1 MVFSLDFKQKELD
14 MASYRNA
21 TIPGLCLTSAL
32 LLFGTAQAADSGFYV
47 GGSIGQATLEIPY
60 DITDV
65 PDFDEDDTGYKL
77 FAGYNWNMGLLNL
90 GVEGGYIDFGSPSA
104 ALDVDTSLKV
114 DADGLNLVGMGGLNF
129 GPFDVYAKAGWVS
142 WDASL
147 SIAGIDP
154 GFGLGSLSED
164 GTDLMYGLGARF
176 ALGNLHI
183 RGEWEEFDIE
193 DSDRVYMFSLGVAW
207 QF

>member
-1 MVFSLDFKQKELD
+1 M
-14 MASYRNA
+14 
-21 TIPGLCLTSAL
+21 C
-32 LLFGTAQAADSGFYV
+32 
-47 GGSIGQATLEIPY
+47 
-60 DITDV
+60 
-65 PDFDEDDTGYKL
+65 
-77 FAGYNWNMGLLNL
+77 
-90 GVEGGYIDFGSPSA
+90 
-104 ALDVDTSLKV
+104 
-114 DADGLNLVGMGGLNF
+114 LNF
-129 GPFDVYAKAGWVS
+129 GPFDGYAKAGWVS

>member
-1 MVFSLDFKQKELD
+1 MG
-14 MASYRNA
+14 SYRNPI
-21 TIPGLCLTSAL
+21 IPTLFLTAAL
-32 LLFGTAQAADSGFYV
+32 VLLGTAQAADSGFYV
-47 GGSIGQATLEIPY
+47 GGSIGQSTLKVPS

-65 PDFDEDDTGYKL
+65 PDFSEDDTGYKL
-77 FAGYNWNMGLLNL
+77 FAGYNWNMALFNL
-90 GVEGGYIDFGSPSA
+90 GVEGGYIDFGSPSG
-104 ALDVDTSLKV
+104 ALDVDTSLKI
-114 DADGLNLVGMGGLNF
+114 DADGLNLVGLGGLNF
-129 GPFDVYAKAGWVS
+129 GPFDIYAKVGWVS

-147 SIAGIDP
+147 SIGGIDP
-154 GFGLGSLSED
+154 GFGVGSLSED

-176 ALGNLHI
+176 ALGKLHI

>member
-1 MVFSLDFKQKELD
+1 

-21 TIPGLCLTSAL
+21 IFPARCLAAAL
-32 LLFGTAQAADSGFYV
+32 VLFGTAQAADSGFYV
-47 GGSIGQATLEIPY
+47 GGSIGQSTLKVPS

-65 PDFDEDDTGYKL
+65 PDFSEDDTGYKL
-77 FAGYNWNMGLLNL
+77 FAGYNWNMALFNL
-90 GVEGGYIDFGSPSA
+90 GVEGGYIDFGSPSGS
-104 ALDVDTSLKV
+104 LDVDTSLKI
-114 DADGLNLVGMGGLNF
+114 DADGLNLVGLGGLNF
-129 GPFDVYAKAGWVS
+129 GPFDIYAKAGWVS

-147 SIAGIDP
+147 SIGGVDP
-154 GFGLGSLSED
+154 GFGVGSLSED

-176 ALGNLHI
+176 ALGKLHI

>member
-1 MVFSLDFKQKELD
+1 
-14 MASYRNA
+14 MASTRKTLISA
-21 TIPGLCLTSAL
+21 LCLAGAL
-32 LLFGTAQAADSGFYV
+32 VLFGTAQAADSGFYL
-47 GGSIGQATLEIPY
+47 GGSIGQSTLKVPS
-60 DITDV
+60 DVTDV
-65 PDFDEDDTGYKL
+65 PDFSEDDTGYKL
-77 FAGYNWNMGLLNL
+77 YGGYNWNMALFNL
-90 GVEGGYIDFGSPSA
+90 GVEAGYIDFGSPSG
-104 ALDVDTSLKV
+104 ALDTDTTLKI

-129 GPFDVYAKAGWVS
+129 GPFDIYAKAGWVS

-147 SIAGIDP
+147 SIGGIDP
-154 GFGLGSLSED
+154 GFGVGSLSED

-176 ALGNLHI
+176 ALGKLHI